1 MSKKVFKMEEK
12 VIEIVSKITKINVND
27 LSNNKDSDKLW
38 DSISHVEIVLMLE
51 NEFGVSF
58 DENDIAQMITLNE
71 ILNCLLGKMN

>member
-1 MSKKVFKMEEK
+1 MEEK